1 MRTGPVSVIVRNPGE
16 DPFRISSDPRLAHF
30 DAPRRR
36 ATARLLSG
44 LYQGEGLFLLTGED
58 GIGKTTLLRH
68 LGEEVATLDGVQL
81 LHTAAFIDS
90 EVLSTFADIIGAC
103 GDVFRVGTSD
113 PLVVARIL
121 QISPTASRCPRC

>member
-1 MRTGPVSVIVRNPGE
+1 MSVIVRNPGE

-36 ATARLLSG
+36 VTARLLSG

-68 LGEEVATLDGVQL
+68 LG
-81 LHTAAFIDS
+81 
-90 EVLSTFADIIGAC
+90 
-103 GDVFRVGTSD
+103 
-113 PLVVARIL
+113 
-121 QISPTASRCPRC
+121 